1 MVALII
7 FAVVATE
14 CVVFGKEDVTNKD
27 AAVFCIADKEI
38 HVDYS
43 DIEEEFLSDFW
54 ECDEECRREDNH
66 PQCSLYDASDLTAE
80 ILESRNGSYII
91 ERCIGFVTDSK
102 EGRGKLL
109 NFHDG
114 GDYISYAG
122 VNGIRDGSVVLSYM
136 VYNPDNNSI
145 DDISERYDFII
156 SKEYED

>member
-1 MVALII
+1 MRMKKVFAFLMALALII

-66 PQCSLYDASDLTAE
+66 PQCSLYDAYGYALA
-80 ILESRNGSYII
+80 II
-91 ERCIGFVTDSK
+91 FLPASMR
-102 EGRGKLL
+102 
-109 NFHDG
+109 
-114 GDYISYAG
+114 
-122 VNGIRDGSVVLSYM
+122 
-136 VYNPDNNSI
+136 
-145 DDISERYDFII
+145 
-156 SKEYED
+156 